1 MSYFWPKIAWLQMEL
16 EDLLVGGLMSQ
27 HDIERIYNVDAFRTH
42 IAEIG
47 AFFLQKS
54 LQNFCVSLCYLLDA
68 DFHFVAFPV
77 ALRRMFK
84 NLEVLIKLILNFKL
98 VYLQILSSVWT
109 QLQFSPWCRH
119 FSRHRRQTRIARC
132 P

>member
-1 MSYFWPKIAWLQMEL
+1 MSYFWPKIAWLQLEL

-27 HDIERIYNVDAFRTH
+27 HDIERIYNVDAFGTH
-42 IAEIG
+42 ITEIG

-77 ALRRMFK
+77 ALRRMLE
-84 NLEVLIKLILNFKL
+84 NLEF
-98 VYLQILSSVWT
+98 
-109 QLQFSPWCRH
+109 FD
-119 FSRHRRQTRIARC
+119 
-132 P
+132 